1 MTDKLVLS
9 QLTDGE
15 AATRPIPSKRDGVPE
30 DGEAPRPAPTGFKP
44 AWLPMAVGSVPLADP
59 AQAWDLILK
68 YMPQIPV
75 WPQLPRRSFL
85 ENMYAQFSENFPG
98 IVIDLEEER
107 TYVDRSQ
114 NLDRDLERLYVAYLQ
129 NDVGY
134 GVQSPQYA
142 AALHYLL
149 DADNLLQVPPIAIK
163 GQVTGPISWGLTVVD
178 QSRRPLLYDEIVA
191 DAVAKHLRLKAAWQ
205 EQQLQNLAPHTI
217 MFVDE
222 PYLSSFGSGF
232 ISLSRDQVVTLLEE
246 VFAGMSGLKGVHCC
260 GNTDWS
266 VLLETSTDILSLD
279 AYDYAESLSLYPD
292 AVAAFLERG
301 GIIAWGIVPSGP
313 AVEGETAD
321 TLFGRLH
328 RAMDLLVRKGIARDK
343 LLAAGLVT
351 PSCGTGSLDPQMA
364 ERVLELTA
372 AGSAQMRA
380 RYITA

>member
-1 MTDKLVLS
+1 MTDTPILS
-9 QLTDGE
+9 QSIE
-15 AATRPIPSKRDGVPE
+15 ASPHGASR
-30 DGEAPRPAPTGFKP
+30 FKP
-44 AWLPMAVGSVPLADP
+44 DWLPMAIGSVPVSDVG
-59 AQAWDLILK
+59 QAWELILK

-98 IVIDLEEER
+98 IVIDLEGER
-107 TYVDRSQ
+107 TYVDRAQ

-129 NDVGY
+129 NDTGY
-134 GVQSPQYA
+134 GALSPQYA
-142 AALHYLL
+142 AGLHHLL
-149 DADNLLQVPPIAIK
+149 DSEGLLPTPLVAIK

-178 QSRRPLLYDEIVA
+178 QNRRPLLYDEIMA
-191 DAVAKHLRLKAAWQ
+191 DAVAKHLRLKGAWQ
-205 EQQLQNLAPHTI
+205 EQQLRNLPRRGGTEYLAPHTV

-222 PYLSSFGSGF
+222 PYLSSFGSAF
-232 ISLSRDQVVTLLEE
+232 VSLSRDQVVTLLEE
-246 VFAGMSGLKGVHCC
+246 VFAGMQGLKGVHCC

-266 VLLETSTDILSLD
+266 VLLETSTDILNLD

-321 TLFGRLH
+321 TLFDRLH
-328 RAMDLLVRKGIARDK
+328 RAMDLLVRKGVALDK

-372 AGSAQMRA
+372 AVSARMRA
-380 RYITA
+380 RYVPRRGGTEYLAA

>member
-1 MTDKLVLS
+1 
-9 QLTDGE
+9 
-15 AATRPIPSKRDGVPE
+15 
-30 DGEAPRPAPTGFKP
+30 
-44 AWLPMAVGSVPLADP
+44 MAVGSVPLPDP

-75 WPQLPRRSFL
+75 WPQLPRRSYL

-98 IVIDLEEER
+98 IVVDLEEER
-107 TYVDRSQ
+107 TYVDRTR

-134 GVQSPQYA
+134 AALSPQYA
-142 AALHYLL
+142 KALHHLL
-149 DADNLLQVPPIAIK
+149 DTVGLLPAPPLAIK

-178 QSRRPLLYDEIVA
+178 QNRRPLLYDDIMA
-191 DAVAKHLRLKAAWQ
+191 DAIAKHLRLKAAWQ
-205 EQQLQNLAPHTI
+205 EQQLRNLAPHTI

-232 ISLSRDQVVTLLEE
+232 ISLSREQVVTLLEE

-266 VLLETSTDILSLD
+266 VLLETSTDILNLD

-313 AVEGETAD
+313 AVEGETAAS
-321 TLFGRLH
+321 LVERLH
-328 RAMDLLVRKGIARDK
+328 GAMDLLVRKGVSLDK

-372 AGSAQMRA
+372 AVAAQMRA
-380 RYITA
+380 RYVTA